1 MDNYICENQKQ
12 KTKQNKKNTAKKKKN
27 TIDKCCC
34 IV

>member
-1 MDNYICENQKQ
+1 MDNYICANQKQ
-12 KTKQNKKNTAKKKKN
+12 KTKQNKKNTAKKKN